1 MYNNFCT
8 YCIIPYAR
16 GRVRSKSLE
25 SIRQEAEELANVVE
39 KFKGLISSHG
49 EIKNIDEWG
58 KRKFAYP
65 INHKTE
71 GYYYIITFAAP
82 PQFPAE
88 LERIFRITDSIVRF
102 LIINKNK

>member
-1 MYNNFCT
+1 MFSLNNFAE
-8 YCIIPYAR
+8 YEVMFVVDSA
-16 GRVRSKSLE
+16 L
-25 SIRQEAEELANVVE
+25 EAEEVTNVVE

-71 GYYYIITFAAP
+71 GNYYIITFTAP

>member
-1 MYNNFCT
+1 MNNFAE
-8 YCIIPYAR
+8 YEVMFVVDSA
-16 GRVRSKSLE
+16 L
-25 SIRQEAEELANVVE
+25 EAEEVTNVVE
-39 KFKGLISSHG
+39 KFKSLISSHG

-71 GYYYIITFAAP
+71 GNYYIITFTAP

>member
-1 MYNNFCT
+1 MKNFAE
-8 YCIIPYAR
+8 YEVMFVVDSA
-16 GRVRSKSLE
+16 LE
-25 SIRQEAEELANVVE
+25 SEEVANVVE
-39 KFKGLISSHG
+39 KFKGLISSNG
-49 EIKNIDEWG
+49 EIKNMDEWG

-71 GYYYIITFAAP
+71 GYYYMITFTAP